1 MEYLYFVHLE
11 TCKGLET
18 WHSSLESAKSRLEF
32 LAGYPIPHKAK
43 IYKVS
48 AELVSIED
56 TNMQKDVAKRHI
68 KCGE

>member
-18 WHSSLESAKSRLEF
+18 WHSSLESAKGRVEF
-32 LAGYPIPHKAK
+32 LSECFVPHKAK

-48 AELVSIED
+48 AELVSVDDIS
-56 TNMQKDVAKRHI
+56 TQQDVAERHI